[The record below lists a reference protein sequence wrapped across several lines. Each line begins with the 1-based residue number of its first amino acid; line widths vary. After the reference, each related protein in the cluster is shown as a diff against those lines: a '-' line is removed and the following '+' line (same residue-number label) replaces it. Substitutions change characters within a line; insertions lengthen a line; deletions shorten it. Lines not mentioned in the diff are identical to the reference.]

1 MADRWSSKY
10 ILEGIMTFKFGA
22 GSGSIP
28 ALLRMSVFA
37 AAVTWGAATAS
48 AQETVKIGFIGPLS
62 GGNAQQGLSARNG
75 FQLAIDQANK
85 AGLPFKLEAV
95 ILDDAA
101 NPQTGVAAALKLTN
115 DPQVLAATGH
125 WNSGVALAT
134 IPVFQRA
141 GVPFIVWGAISPK
154 VTERNNPMVSR
165 VVTTLVNTNE
175 PLAKWAVANVGKKIA
190 IVSDT
195 SDYGVANT
203 QNFEKFYKAAGG
215 TILSAEAAPVGTT
228 DFRALLTKIKAG
240 SPDAIYFGGVV
251 TEAGLVRQQM
261 VELGM
266 TVPMIGVDGFHDAD
280 FIKIAGPAA
289 EGTISGIVKEK
300 GNPQLEKLTK
310 DYQAASFAEPAT
322 TYTKNAFDAA
332 NIIVAAIKKAGT
344 KDKAAIAK
352 AIRETQYDG
361 AMGHTSFDENGQTKL
376 PVELELRT
384 VKNGAWTTR

>member
-1 MADRWSSKY
+1 MRSGSRISGRALHALAAAA
-10 ILEGIMTFKFGA
+10 ILAGGA
-22 GSGSIP
+22 GG
-28 ALLRMSVFA
+28 AL
-37 AAVTWGAATAS
+37 
-48 AQETVKIGFIGPLS
+48 AQEAVKIGFIGPLS

-75 FQLAIDQANK
+75 FQLAIDQANA
-85 AGLPFKLEAV
+85 AGLPFKIEPV

-101 NPQTGVAAALKLTN
+101 NPQTGVSAALKLTN
-115 DPQVLAATGH
+115 DSKVVAATGH

-154 VTERNNPMVSR
+154 ITERNNPMVSR

-175 PLAKWAVANVGKKIA
+175 PLAAWAAQNIGKSIA

-195 SDYGVANT
+195 SDYGAANT
-203 QNFEKFYKAAGG
+203 KNFSTFYTAAGG
-215 TILSAEAAPVGTT
+215 KIVATEAAPVGTT
-228 DFRALLTKIKAG
+228 DFRALLTKIKAL
-240 SPDAIYFGGVV
+240 SPDAVYFGGVV

-261 VELGM
+261 AELGM
-266 TVPMIGVDGFHDAD
+266 SMPMIGVDGFHDAD

-289 EGTISGIVKEK
+289 EGTVAGIVKER
-300 GNPQLEKLTK
+300 GNPQLAKLTQ
-310 DYQAASFAEPAT
+310 DYQAAKFAEPST
-322 TYTKNAFDAA
+322 TYTKNAYDAA
-332 NIIVAAIKKAGT
+332 NIIVEALKKAGT

-384 VKNGAWTTR
+384 VKNGAWTTRP

>member
-1 MADRWSSKY
+1 MN
-10 ILEGIMTFKFGA
+10 FKFGA
-22 GSGSIP
+22 GNGSFS
-28 ALLRMSVFA
+28 ALLRVSVVST
-37 AAVTWGAATAS
+37 AVVVGAMAAS

-95 ILDDAA
+95 VLDDAA

-141 GVPFIVWGAISPK
+141 GVPFVVWGAISPK
-154 VTERNNPMVSR
+154 ITERNNPMVSR

-175 PLAKWAVANVGKKIA
+175 PLAKWAVESVGKKIA

-215 TILSAEAAPVGTT
+215 TVLAAEAAPVGTT

-240 SPDAIYFGGVV
+240 APDAIYFGGVV

-289 EGTISGIVKEK
+289 EGTVSGIVKEK

-310 DYQAASFAEPAT
+310 DYQAANFAEPAT

>member
-1 MADRWSSKY
+1 
-10 ILEGIMTFKFGA
+10 MTFKFGA
-22 GSGSIP
+22 GTGSIS
-28 ALLRMSVFA
+28 AVLRTSLIA
-37 AAVTWGAATAS
+37 AAVSWGAAAAC

-95 ILDDAA
+95 VLDDAA

-215 TILSAEAAPVGTT
+215 TILTAEAAPVGTT
-228 DFRALLTKIKAG
+228 DFRALLTKIKAA

-280 FIKIAGPAA
+280 FIKIAGAAA

-310 DYQAASFAEPAT
+310 DYQAANFAEPAT

>member
-1 MADRWSSKY
+1 MPFNPNTGDKS
-10 ILEGIMTFKFGA
+10 LGA
-22 GSGSIP
+22 FVRAAIVGTVL
-28 ALLRMSVFA
+28 ALAS
-37 AAVTWGAATAS
+37 TTAM
-48 AQETVKIGFIGPLS
+48 AQETIKLGFIGPLS

-75 FQLAIDQANK
+75 FQLAIDQAN
-85 AGLPFKLEAV
+85 ASGLPFKIEPV

-101 NPQTGVAAALKLTN
+101 NPQTGVSAAIKLTN
-115 DPQVLAATGH
+115 DPQVIAAAGH

-154 VTERNNPMVSR
+154 ITERNNPMVSR
-165 VVTTLVNTNE
+165 VATTLVNTNE
-175 PLAKWAVANVGKKIA
+175 PLAKWAAEKVGKKIA

-195 SDYGVANT
+195 SDYGAANT

-215 TILSAEAAPVGTT
+215 SIIATEAAPVGTT
-228 DFRALLTKIKAG
+228 DFRALLTKIKAA

-266 TVPMIGVDGFHDAD
+266 KQPMIGVDGFHDPA
-280 FIKIAGPAA
+280 FIKIAAAAA
-289 EGTISGIVKEK
+289 EGTIVGIAKEK
-300 GNPQLEKLTK
+300 DNPQVAKLRD
-310 DYQAASFAEPAT
+310 DYAAAKFAEPST
-322 TYTKNAFDAA
+322 TYTKNAYDTA
-332 NIIVAAIKKAGT
+332 NILIAAIKKAGT

-352 AIRETQYDG
+352 AIRETQHDG
-361 AMGHTSFDENGQTKL
+361 ALGHTSFDENGQTKL

-384 VKNGAWTTR
+384 VKNGAWAAY

>member
-1 MADRWSSKY
+1 MHFESR
-10 ILEGIMTFKFGA
+10 
-22 GSGSIP
+22 
-28 ALLRMSVFA
+28 
-37 AAVTWGAATAS
+37 AATAS
-48 AQETVKIGFIGPLS
+48 FSALLRASLISAAVALGAAAAMAQETIKVGFIGPLS

-75 FQLAIDQANK
+75 FQLAVNQANA
-85 AGLPFKLEAV
+85 AGLPFKIEPV

-115 DPQVLAATGH
+115 DPQVVAATGH

-154 VTERNNPMVSR
+154 ITERNNPMVSR

-175 PLAKWAVANVGKKIA
+175 PLAKWAAENIGKKIA

-195 SDYGVANT
+195 SDYGAANT
-203 QNFEKFYKAAGG
+203 QNFEKFYKVAGG
-215 TILSAEAAPVGTT
+215 TIVIAEAAPVGTT
-228 DFRALLTKIKAG
+228 DFRALLTKIKG
-240 SPDAIYFGGVV
+240 SAPDAIYFGGVV

-266 TVPMIGVDGFHDAD
+266 SVPMIGVDGFYDAT
-280 FIKIAGPAA
+280 FIEIAGAA
-289 EGTISGIVKEK
+289 GEGTISGIVKEK
-300 GNPQLEKLTK
+300 GNPQLEKLAK
-310 DYQAASFAEPAT
+310 DYQAAIFAEPST

-332 NIIVAAIKKAGT
+332 NIIIAAIKKVGT
-344 KDKAAIAK
+344 KDKTALAK
-352 AIRETQYDG
+352 AIREIEYDG

-384 VKNGAWTTR
+384 VKNGSWTTR

>member
-1 MADRWSSKY
+1 
-10 ILEGIMTFKFGA
+10 MTFTFGA
-22 GSGSIP
+22 GTGSFS
-28 ALLRMSVFA
+28 ALLRASTVA
-37 AAVTWGAATAS
+37 AAMAWGAATAC

-101 NPQTGVAAALKLTN
+101 NPQTGVSAALKLTN

-134 IPVFQRA
+134 IQVFQRA
-141 GVPFIVWGAISPK
+141 NVPFIVWGAISPK
-154 VTERNNPMVSR
+154 ITERNNPMISR

-175 PLAKWAVANVGKKIA
+175 PLAKWAAESVGKKIA

-195 SDYGVANT
+195 SDYGFANS
-203 QNFEKFYKAAGG
+203 QNFSKFYKAAGG
-215 TILSAEAAPVGTT
+215 TIVAAEAVPVGTT
-228 DFRALLTKIKAG
+228 DFRALLTKVKG
-240 SPDAIYFGGVV
+240 SAPDAIYFGGVV

-266 TVPMIGVDGFHDAD
+266 AIPMIGVDGFHDAE
-280 FIKIAGPAA
+280 FIKIAGAAA
-289 EGTISGIVKEK
+289 EGTVSGIVKEK

-310 DYQAASFAEPAT
+310 DYQAAHFAEPAT
-322 TYTKNAFDAA
+322 TYTKNAYDSA
-332 NIIVAAIKKAGT
+332 NIIVEAIKKAGT
-344 KDKAAIAK
+344 KDNAAIAK

>member
-1 MADRWSSKY
+1 MR
-10 ILEGIMTFKFGA
+10 L
-22 GSGSIP
+22 GSMVRGGSI
-28 ALLRMSVFA
+28 AAIVRVAMA
-37 AAVTWGAATAS
+37 AAALASGITTAR

-75 FQLAIDQANK
+75 FQLAIDQAN
-85 AGLPFKLEAV
+85 ASGLPFKIEPV

-115 DPQVLAATGH
+115 DGQVLAATGH

-154 VTERNNPMVSR
+154 ITERNNPMVSR

-175 PLAKWAVANVGKKIA
+175 PLAKWAAETIGKKIA

-203 QNFEKFYKAAGG
+203 QNFERFFKAAGG
-215 TILSAEAAPVGTT
+215 SIVATEAAPVGTT
-228 DFRALLTKIKAG
+228 DFRALLTKIKAA
-240 SPDAIYFGGVV
+240 SPDAVYFGGVI
-251 TEAGLVRQQM
+251 TEAGLVRKQM
-261 VELGM
+261 VELGLNI
-266 TVPMIGVDGFHDAD
+266 PMIGVDGFHDAE

-289 EGTISGIVKEK
+289 EGTIAGIVKEK
-300 GNPQLEKLTK
+300 GNPQLEKLMR
-310 DYQAASFAEPAT
+310 DYQAAKFAEPST
-322 TYTKNAFDAA
+322 TYTKNAYDAA

-344 KDKAAIAK
+344 KDKAAIAR

-361 AMGHTSFDENGQTKL
+361 AMGRTSFDVNGQTQL
-376 PVELELRT
+376 PVELELR
-384 VKNGAWTTR
+384 VVQNGAWTTRQ

>member
-1 MADRWSSKY
+1 MK
-10 ILEGIMTFKFGA
+10 FKFGA
-22 GSGSIP
+22 GPGSIS
-28 ALLRMSVFA
+28 AALRMSVVA
-37 AAVTWGAATAS
+37 AAVTWGAAAAC

-175 PLAKWAVANVGKKIA
+175 PLAKWAVATIGKKIA

-215 TILSAEAAPVGTT
+215 TILTAEAAPVGTT

-266 TVPMIGVDGFHDAD
+266 TVPMIGVDGFHDAE
-280 FIKIAGPAA
+280 FIKIAGQAA

-310 DYQAASFAEPAT
+310 DYQAANFAEPAT

-332 NIIVAAIKKAGT
+332 NIIVAAINKAGT

>member
-1 MADRWSSKY
+1 MRSRYRFSP
-10 ILEGIMTFKFGA
+10 GRFGA
-22 GSGSIP
+22 VL
-28 ALLRMSVFA
+28 ALA
-37 AAVTWGAATAS
+37 TAAVLAGGAGAAQ
-48 AQETVKIGFIGPLS
+48 AQESVKIGFIGPLS

-75 FQLAIDQANK
+75 FQLAIDQANA
-85 AGLPFKLEAV
+85 AGLPFRIEPV

-101 NPQTGVAAALKLTN
+101 NPQTGVSAALKLTN
-115 DPQVLAATGH
+115 DSQVVAATGH

-141 GVPFIVWGAISPK
+141 GIPFIGWGAISPK
-154 VTERNNPMVSR
+154 ITERNNPMVSR

-175 PLAKWAVANVGKKIA
+175 PLAAWAAKDLGKSIA

-203 QNFEKFYKAAGG
+203 KNFEKFYTAAGG
-215 TILSAEAAPVGTT
+215 KIVATEAAPVGTT
-228 DFRALLTKIKAG
+228 DFRALLTKIKTL

-251 TEAGLVRQQM
+251 TEAALVRQQM
-261 VELGM
+261 VELGI
-266 TVPMIGVDGFHDAD
+266 TAPMIGVDGFHDAE

-289 EGTISGIVKEK
+289 EGTIAGIVKEK
-300 GNPQLEKLTK
+300 GNPQLAKLTQ
-310 DYQAASFAEPAT
+310 DYQAASFSEPAT
-322 TYTKNAFDAA
+322 TYTKNAYDAA
-332 NIIVAAIKKAGT
+332 NIIVAALRKAGT

-376 PVELELRT
+376 SVELELRT
-384 VKNGAWTTR
+384 VKNGSWTTR

>member
-1 MADRWSSKY
+1 MRSRSRFLAGR
-10 ILEGIMTFKFGA
+10 FGA
-22 GSGSIP
+22 VL
-28 ALLRMSVFA
+28 AL
-37 AAVTWGAATAS
+37 ATAAILAGGAS
-48 AQETVKIGFIGPLS
+48 GAFAQESVKIGFIGPLS

-75 FQLAIDQANK
+75 FQLAIDQANA
-85 AGLPFKLEAV
+85 AGLPFKIEPV

-101 NPQTGVAAALKLTN
+101 NPQTGVSAALKLTN
-115 DPQVLAATGH
+115 DSQVVAATGH

-141 GVPFIVWGAISPK
+141 GVPFVVWGAISPK
-154 VTERNNPMVSR
+154 ITERNNPMISR

-175 PLAKWAVANVGKKIA
+175 PLAAWAAKNIGKSIA

-195 SDYGVANT
+195 SDYGAANT
-203 QNFEKFYKAAGG
+203 KNFEKFYTAAGG
-215 TILSAEAAPVGTT
+215 KIVATEAAPVGTT
-228 DFRALLTKIKAG
+228 DFRALLTKIKPL

-251 TEAGLVRQQM
+251 TEAALVRQQM
-261 VELGM
+261 AELGM
-266 TVPMIGVDGFHDAD
+266 TAPMIGVDGFHDAE

-289 EGTISGIVKEK
+289 EGTIAGIAKEK
-300 GNPQLEKLTK
+300 GNPQLAKLTQ
-310 DYQAASFAEPAT
+310 DYQAAKFSEPAT

-332 NIIVAAIKKAGT
+332 NIIIEALKKAGT

-376 PVELELRT
+376 PVELELRA
-384 VKNGAWTTR
+384 VKNGSWTTQ

>member
-1 MADRWSSKY
+1 
-10 ILEGIMTFKFGA
+10 LGLGA
-22 GSGSIP
+22 TG
-28 ALLRMSVFA
+28 
-37 AAVTWGAATAS
+37 AS
-48 AQETVKIGFIGPLS
+48 AQETIKIGFIGPLS

-85 AGLPFKLEAV
+85 AGLPFKIEAV
-95 ILDDAA
+95 IQDDAA

-115 DPQVLAATGH
+115 DPQVIAATGH

-154 VTERNNPMVSR
+154 ITERNNPMVSR
-165 VVTTLVNTNE
+165 VTTTLVNTNE
-175 PLAKWAVANVGKKIA
+175 PLAKWAAGEVGKKIA

-203 QNFEKFYKAAGG
+203 QNFTKFYTGAGG
-215 TILSAEAAPVGTT
+215 SIVANEAAPVGTT
-228 DFRALLTKIKAG
+228 DFRALLTKIKG
-240 SPDAIYFGGVV
+240 TSPDAIYFGGVV
-251 TEAGLVRQQM
+251 TEAALVRQQM

-266 TVPMIGVDGFHDAD
+266 NIPMIGVDGFHDAA
-280 FIKIAGPAA
+280 FIKVAGAAA
-289 EGTISGIVKEK
+289 EGTISGIAKEK
-300 GNPQLEKLTK
+300 GNAQLDKMNN
-310 DYQAASFAEPAT
+310 DYKAANFAEPST

-344 KDKAAIAK
+344 KDKAAIGK
-352 AIRETQYDG
+352 AIREIQYDG

-376 PVELELRT
+376 PVELELRV

>member
-1 MADRWSSKY
+1 MPFNPNTGEKS
-10 ILEGIMTFKFGA
+10 LGA
-22 GSGSIP
+22 FIRAAIVGT
-28 ALLRMSVFA
+28 ALALVS
-37 AAVTWGAATAS
+37 TTAM
-48 AQETVKIGFIGPLS
+48 AQETIKLGFIGPLS

-75 FQLAIDQANK
+75 FQLAIDQAN
-85 AGLPFKLEAV
+85 ASGLPFKIEPV

-101 NPQTGVAAALKLTN
+101 NPQTGVSAAIKLTN
-115 DPQVLAATGH
+115 DPQVIAAAGH

-154 VTERNNPMVSR
+154 ITERNNPMVSR
-165 VVTTLVNTNE
+165 VATTLVNTNE
-175 PLAKWAVANVGKKIA
+175 PLAKWAAEKVGKKIA

-195 SDYGVANT
+195 SDYGAANT

-215 TILSAEAAPVGTT
+215 SIIATEAAPVGTT
-228 DFRALLTKIKAG
+228 DFRALLTKIKAA

-266 TVPMIGVDGFHDAD
+266 KQPMIGVDGFHDPA
-280 FIKIAGPAA
+280 FIKIAAAAA
-289 EGTISGIVKEK
+289 EGTIVGIAKEK
-300 GNPQLEKLTK
+300 DNAQVAKLK
-310 DYQAASFAEPAT
+310 DDYAAAKFAEPST
-322 TYTKNAFDAA
+322 TYTKNAYDTA
-332 NIIVAAIKKAGT
+332 NILIAAIKKAGT

-352 AIRETQYDG
+352 AIRETQHDG
-361 AMGHTSFDENGQTKL
+361 ALGHTSFDENGQTKL

-384 VKNGAWTTR
+384 VKNGAWAAY

>member
-1 MADRWSSKY
+1 MPFNPNTGEKS
-10 ILEGIMTFKFGA
+10 LGA
-22 GSGSIP
+22 FVRAAIVGT
-28 ALLRMSVFA
+28 ALALAS
-37 AAVTWGAATAS
+37 TTAM
-48 AQETVKIGFIGPLS
+48 AQETIKLGFIGPLS

-75 FQLAIDQANK
+75 FQLAIDQAN
-85 AGLPFKLEAV
+85 ASGLPFKIEPV

-101 NPQTGVAAALKLTN
+101 NPQTGVSAAIKLTN
-115 DPQVLAATGH
+115 DPQVIAAAGH

-154 VTERNNPMVSR
+154 ITERNNPMVSR
-165 VVTTLVNTNE
+165 VATTLVNTNE
-175 PLAKWAVANVGKKIA
+175 PLAKWAAEKVGKKIA

-195 SDYGVANT
+195 SDYGAANT

-215 TILSAEAAPVGTT
+215 SIIATEAAPVGTT
-228 DFRALLTKIKAG
+228 DFRALLTKIKAA

-266 TVPMIGVDGFHDAD
+266 KQPMIGVDGFHDPA
-280 FIKIAGPAA
+280 FIKIAAAAA
-289 EGTISGIVKEK
+289 EGTIVGIAKEK
-300 GNPQLEKLTK
+300 DNPQVAKLRD
-310 DYQAASFAEPAT
+310 DYAAAKFAEPST
-322 TYTKNAFDAA
+322 TYTKNAYDTA
-332 NIIVAAIKKAGT
+332 NILIAAIKKAGT

-352 AIRETQYDG
+352 AIRETQHDG
-361 AMGHTSFDENGQTKL
+361 ALGHTSFDENGQTKL

-384 VKNGAWTTR
+384 VKNGAWAAY

>member
-1 MADRWSSKY
+1 MPFNPNTGEKS
-10 ILEGIMTFKFGA
+10 LGA
-22 GSGSIP
+22 FI
-28 ALLRMSVFA
+28 R
-37 AAVTWGAATAS
+37 AAVVGTALVLAS
-48 AQETVKIGFIGPLS
+48 TTAMAQETIKLGFIGPLS

-75 FQLAIDQANK
+75 FHLAIDQAN
-85 AGLPFKLEAV
+85 ASGLPFKIEPV

-101 NPQTGVAAALKLTN
+101 NPQTGVSAAIKLTN
-115 DPQVLAATGH
+115 DPQVIAATGH

-154 VTERNNPMVSR
+154 ITERNNPMVSR
-165 VVTTLVNTNE
+165 VATTLVNTNE
-175 PLAKWAVANVGKKIA
+175 PLAKWAAEKVGKKIA

-195 SDYGVANT
+195 SDYGAANT

-215 TILSAEAAPVGTT
+215 SIIATEAAPVGAT
-228 DFRALLTKIKAG
+228 DFRALLTKIKAA

-266 TVPMIGVDGFHDAD
+266 KQPMIGVDGFHDPA
-280 FIKIAGPAA
+280 FIKIAAAAA
-289 EGTISGIVKEK
+289 EGTIVGIAKEK
-300 GNPQLEKLTK
+300 DNPQVAKLRD
-310 DYQAASFAEPAT
+310 DYAAAKFAEPST
-322 TYTKNAFDAA
+322 TYTKNAYDTA
-332 NIIVAAIKKAGT
+332 NILIAAIKKAGT

-352 AIRETQYDG
+352 AIRETQHDG
-361 AMGHTSFDENGQTKL
+361 ALGHTSFDENGQTKL

-384 VKNGAWTTR
+384 VKNGAWAAY